1 MARSTG
7 KTNRLD
13 EIDIQILQVLVD
25 QGRISNASL
34 ARSVGLS
41 ESATL
46 ERVRRLEKNG
56 IIKGYSARVI
66 PEALGRSARAIAHL
80 RITNKSESTRS
91 AIWEQIVALDFVVA
105 AYAVMGTYDLAIH
118 LAALD
123 LQELDKL
130 TNSKLALI
138 DGIEIVETLM
148 VTHTLCD

>member
-1 MARSTG
+1 MARSVG

-13 EIDIQILQVLVD
+13 EIDTQILEDLVA

-46 ERVRRLEKNG
+46 ERVRRLEKSG

-66 PEALGRSARAIAHL
+66 PEALGRSARAIAHI
-80 RITNKSESTRS
+80 RINSTSESSRK
-91 AIWEQIVALDFVVA
+91 AIWEKIVAQDFVVA
-105 AYAVMGTYDLAIH
+105 AYAVMGPYDLAVH
-118 LAALD
+118 LAASD
-123 LQELDKL
+123 VQELDTL
-130 TNSKLALI
+130 TNGKLAQI